1 MNAFINTIQ
10 STNTSNDTPSST
22 GFVHP
27 IKVGTEIRVI
37 YPENYQNLA
46 SSHFDLLKFVAECY
60 SKQLGTPLVFR
71 LTGYT
76 DRNNYRFESS
86 QFSFN
91 GEWRRLVITMNRGI
105 LNVISD

>member
-27 IKVGTEIRVI
+27 IKVGTEIRVT
-37 YPENYQNLA
+37 YPECCQNIDP
-46 SSHFDLLKFVAECY
+46 SDFDIVRVVAESY
-60 SKQLGTPLVFR
+60 SKQLGTALAFK

>member
-1 MNAFINTIQ
+1 MNAFMNTLQ
-10 STNTSNDTPSST
+10 STNTSNYVSAST
-22 GFVHP
+22 GYLYPLKIGSETSIIF
-27 IKVGTEIRVI
+27 
-37 YPENYQNLA
+37 PENNQNID
-46 SSHFDLLKFVAECY
+46 SSNFDLVKFVAESY
-60 SKQLGTPLVFR
+60 SKQLGTSLVFR